1 MADDFGDIPPQYSKQ
16 ALENAQKLRDLD
28 EAGVTFTREQAEAA
42 QALRDEFGNLE
53 GAVNGINRERTKLN
67 ASELESIKNMEK
79 TNNLHR
85 EAAANLAEQSAIAKD
100 DLAIQQKKLDYL
112 IQQAMVDGEITDEE
126 KEQIDAQKEIVK
138 GAKKTNEEFEKAAA
152 HLKDAAKAA
161 KDLAGSFDTM
171 LSGKGD
177 FKESMDVD
185 SLIGGFKGL
194 LAMTYDFEASL
205 KTISTGIF
213 KSFIDNIK
221 DLAFE
226 LHDSEAAFRKATG
239 LSQEYSQSVTS
250 TYKANRKFGVS
261 VEEANAAMA
270 SLAGTYTD
278 WTMSD
283 KTTRDSIAKTG
294 QILQELGVSNQDFA
308 QGMQNSTKLFGQSG
322 MEAEKTMRG
331 LVAHAKDLG
340 VAPEKMAS
348 EFAAAGG
355 QLAQFGK
362 QGVKAFKDLQH
373 ISKITGMEMNKILNI
388 TSQFD
393 TFESAAEQTG
403 KLNAALGGN
412 FVNAMDMMMETDPA
426 ERFKMVRDAISEAG
440 LSFDDMSYYQQKMY
454 TESLGLSDVSELA
467 MVMAGEMDSLQ
478 GNMGKN
484 SDELVAMQK
493 AARTTAS
500 FQEKLNMMF
509 AEMIPII
516 EPLIQHLFDFSMWLV
531 ESGPMIKE
539 VVGGLMSIVGALIA
553 VTGVLDR
560 STGLFMGLV
569 GIMLT
574 TEDGAK
580 NIYAEFVKFFE
591 VFDPLVVAFKE
602 MIKAMGL
609 MDEESKA
616 VEGSNELLMKSLEG
630 TLWALG
636 AIVKLISAFLIPA
649 MELLGTV
656 TGTVIKLFTTTMTT
670 MEALKEM
677 GTSVADAFVKS
688 WGLLEVLFDMTG
700 QSIWDVAIKIKNLGF
715 LLFDFPFASTFLEG
729 INKLADA
736 FRAVT
741 SAVREGASPLDTIK
755 NVFKSV
761 GDTIFETFEKSFS
774 MVTTFFETLLSFVDK
789 LMAPINTVANML
801 ATVFE
806 NLFDPTTFTSM
817 AESIASITGAISEMP
832 VTKALSFTASMAAF
846 GEAGNAMAT
855 MPEAAAPVATPA
867 LGATAL
873 ENTTATV
880 VNTSQVIVKTD
891 GGGTQ
896 AQAEQMKVSIKLDGM
911 DLAKFL
917 QGTVVDKLG
926 ELSRNALIG

>member
-1 MADDFGDIPPQYSKQ
+1 MADDFADIPPQYSKQ
-16 ALENAQKLRDLD
+16 ALENAQALRDLD
-28 EAGVTFTREQAEAA
+28 KAGVTFTREQAEAA

-53 GAVNGINRERTKLN
+53 GAVSGINRERSKLN
-67 ASELESIKNMEK
+67 ASEVESIKNMEK

-85 EAAANLAEQSAIAKD
+85 ELAANQAEQAAIAKD
-100 DLAIQQKKLDYL
+100 NVALEQKKLDYL
-112 IQQAMVDGEITDEE
+112 IQQAMVDGEITEE
-126 KEQIDAQKEIVK
+126 ERKQIEAQQKIVK
-138 GAKKTNEEFEKAAA
+138 GAKKTNAEFEKAAA
-152 HLKDAAKAA
+152 NMKAAAKAS
-161 KDLAGSFDTM
+161 KDLAGSFDAM
-171 LSGKGD
+171 LSGKGNMQ
-177 FKESMDVD
+177 ESLDMD

-205 KTISTGIF
+205 RTISTGIF

-239 LSQEYSQSVTS
+239 LSHEYSDSIRTS
-250 TYKANRKFGVS
+250 YEENRKYGVS
-261 VEEANAAMA
+261 VEEVNASMT

-278 WTMSD
+278 WTMAD
-283 KTTRDSIAKTG
+283 TATRESIAGTG

-308 QGMQNSTKLFGQSG
+308 QGVQNSTKLFGQSG

-340 VAPEKMAS
+340 VAPEKMAA

-373 ISKITGMEMNKILNI
+373 ISKITGMEMNKVLNI

-426 ERFKMVRDAISEAG
+426 ERFNMVRDAISDAG
-440 LSFDDMSYYQQKMY
+440 LSFDEMSYYQKKMY
-454 TESLGLSDVSELA
+454 TESLGLADVGELA
-467 MVMAGEMDSLQ
+467 QMLSGDMRGLEGD
-478 GNMGKN
+478 MGKS

-493 AARTTAS
+493 AANDTAS
-500 FQEKLNMMF
+500 FQEKLNRMF
-509 AEMIPII
+509 ADMIPII
-516 EPLIQHLFDFSMWLV
+516 SPLIDHLFQFSMWLA
-531 ESGPMIKE
+531 ESAPMIKK
-539 VVGGLMSIVGALIA
+539 VVGGLLTVIGALMTFIP
-553 VTGVLDR
+553 GLDTT
-560 STGLFMGLV
+560 TGLFVGLV

-574 TEDGAK
+574 TKEGATE
-580 NIYAEFVKFFE
+580 IYDVFVKFFKI
-591 VFDPLVVAFKE
+591 FDPLVVAFNE
-602 MIKAMGL
+602 MIEAMGL
-609 MDEESKA
+609 MDDESKA
-616 VEGSNELLMKSLEG
+616 VEGSNAALMKSLEA
-630 TLWALG
+630 TMWALG
-636 AIVKLISAFLIPA
+636 AIVKLISIPLINAMKFLTEATEIWFGVTA
-649 MELLGTV
+649 ATTSQMDKMRA
-656 TGTVIKLFTTTMTT
+656 TGT
-670 MEALKEM
+670 AA
-677 GTSVADAFVKS
+677 ADALTDS
-688 WGLLEVLFDMTG
+688 WDALTQLFDMTG
-700 QSIWDVAIKIKNLGF
+700 HSIGDVAVKIKDLGL

-926 ELSRNALIG
+926 ELSRNALIS